1 MEVQAEE
8 IRQEEVK
15 KLKKAK
21 AAMPAMGGMMDKPK
35 PVSIHIH
42 AEGEHMDAARK
53 DLARQ
58 LKPLGFSMKKPKMG
72 MKKKSIANALS
83 S

>member
-1 MEVQAEE
+1 M
-8 IRQEEVK
+8 K
-15 KLKKAK
+15 KLKKGK
-21 AAMPAMGGMMDKPK
+21 MSQPSMGGMMDKPK

-42 AEGEHMDAARK
+42 AEGEHMDAAHK